1 MKSGNNKSIART
13 LTSLCAV
20 AILLMTVIVIG
31 VFFGFASQQH
41 EQDGARFAMSKAEGI
56 ARAVDVFEAAMKVT
70 AENAHRAFRKQFAP
84 TMTLVNADEGTLSS
98 FGSLLNGS
106 TTEVD
111 RFAQDY
117 PKSNA
122 QVYVAKGDDFV
133 VITSS
138 SKDTS
143 GARVVGESLP
153 KDGEAYAAL
162 RASRPFV
169 GRLSISKP
177 EMTVLQPVKDDAGKV
192 VGATAIELN
201 LEEQQSQLTEMVN
214 STNIFESGG
223 VYVVAF
229 APSSS
234 EAALVLHTKHSSKP
248 LASLLSGNSGEWIS
262 QLKNSE
268 TLTQWEVPS
277 LLTSQPKGSFASMA
291 TSKATGW
298 KVVAEARKSEAM
310 AALYQQTLI
319 LAAFVSTAGGIL
331 CVGLVLFLRRIVKP
345 LGILS
350 AHVQAIGQGDLS
362 VALDSQRLDEIGQI
376 TQSVEIMRKGLD
388 ASLRSVQAAT
398 DSIRSASSE
407 IASGNDD
414 LSVRTE
420 EAATCLEAAVTHMND
435 LSDAVQA
442 SAGGASEASRLATI
456 ASDVASRGGK
466 VVAEVVTTMESINA
480 SSKEIVDIVGVIDG
494 IAFQTNILA
503 LNAAVEAARAGEQGR
518 GFAVVASEVRALA
531 QRSAASAKQIKSL
544 IDASVQQVESGTR
557 LVDAAGNT
565 MREIVTSSHRVTEV
579 IGKISASTGQQAHRI
594 SEAHEA
600 VSKVEDMTLRNAAL
614 VEESAAA
621 AASLNEQAQ
630 KLATI
635 VGSFKLPLHTSH
647 RSEADLSSAVSL
659 THTGLAWSAGLIS
672 TGNSTGGTRP
682 LGKGYEQ
689 AGKPNSH
696 HSIQATSSANE

>member
-1 MKSGNNKSIART
+1 MKANGKKSIART
-13 LTSLCAV
+13 LTSMGGV
-20 AILLMTVIVIG
+20 SILLMTLIVIG
-31 VFFGFASQQH
+31 VFYGFASKQH
-41 EQDGARFAMSKAEGI
+41 QQDGTRFAMSKAEGI

-70 AENAHRAFRKQFAP
+70 AENAHSAFRKQFAP

-98 FGSLLNGS
+98 FGSLINGS

-122 QVYVAKGDDFV
+122 QVYVAKGEDFV
-133 VITSS
+133 SITSS
-138 SKDTS
+138 EKDAS
-143 GARVVGESLP
+143 GARIIGKSLP
-153 KDGEAYAAL
+153 KEGEAYAAL

-169 GRLSISKP
+169 GRLSTSTP
-177 EMTVLQPVKDDAGKV
+177 EMTVLQPVRDDAGKV

-201 LEEQQSQLTEMVN
+201 IEEQQSRLADMVN
-214 STNIFESGG
+214 STKIFESGG

-234 EAALVLHTKHSSKP
+234 EASLILHTQHSSKP
-248 LASLLSGNSGEWIS
+248 LASLLSGNSGEWIGR
-262 QLKNSE
+262 LKESE

-277 LLTSQPKGSFASMA
+277 LLTSQTDGSFASMA

-319 LAAFVSTAGGIL
+319 LAGFVSAAGGAL

-345 LGILS
+345 LEILS
-350 AHVQAIGQGDLS
+350 IHVHAIGQGDLS
-362 VALDSQRLDEIGQI
+362 VALESQRLDEIGQI
-376 TQSVEIMRKGLD
+376 TQAVENMRQGLD
-388 ASLRSVQAAT
+388 TSLRSVQLAT
-398 DSIRSASSE
+398 DNIRSASSE

-420 EAATCLEAAVTHMND
+420 EAATCLEAAVTHMNE

-442 SAGGASEASRLATI
+442 SANGANEASRLAAI
-456 ASDVASRGGK
+456 ASDVASKGGK

-544 IDASVQQVESGTR
+544 IDASVQQVESGTH
-557 LVDAAGNT
+557 LVDLAGNT
-565 MREIVTSSHRVTEV
+565 MREIVTSSQKVT
-579 IGKISASTGQQAHRI
+579 
-594 SEAHEA
+594 
-600 VSKVEDMTLRNAAL
+600 
-614 VEESAAA
+614 
-621 AASLNEQAQ
+621 
-630 KLATI
+630 
-635 VGSFKLPLHTSH
+635 
-647 RSEADLSSAVSL
+647 
-659 THTGLAWSAGLIS
+659 
-672 TGNSTGGTRP
+672 
-682 LGKGYEQ
+682 
-689 AGKPNSH
+689 
-696 HSIQATSSANE
+696 